1 MNGVCRL
8 TIKSATL
15 EDSGEYICK
24 INKQTDKTETVLT
37 VVGEG
42 KRKGNKNS
50 SRLKCKKKKKKQNLF
65 VPLRRISVQIRE
77 GVEIA
82 ATS

>member
-37 VVGEG
+37 VVGKG
-42 KRKGNKNS
+42 KRKGNKSS
-50 SRLKCKKKKKKQNLF
+50 SRLKCKKEKKKQNLY
-65 VPLRRISVQIRE
+65 VPLCRISV
-77 GVEIA
+77 
-82 ATS
+82 